1 MTLAN
6 IKSRIAKF
14 ATKSTFSKS
23 LVATV
28 GAGALLFAAPTKS
41 DAQVVFRV
49 GFRRPV
55 YAVPAPVVVAPA
67 PYGYYARRD
76 AYIRHEEW
84 LRAHRYDRYPY
95 GYR

>member
-23 LVATV
+23 LLA
-28 GAGALLFAAPTKS
+28 AAAAASLLFAAPARS

-55 YAVPAPVVVAPA
+55 YAVPAPVVAPA

>member
-14 ATKSTFSKS
+14 AFSKS
-23 LVATV
+23 LLA
-28 GAGALLFAAPTKS
+28 AAAAASLLFAAPARS

-55 YAVPAPVVVAPA
+55 YAVPAPAVVAPA

-84 LRAHRYDRYPY
+84 LRAHRYDRYRY